1 MSYAKKA
8 KKGYYGIA
16 EFKDKDGKRHQKS
29 AGCFRLKREAIKS
42 AQQLEDKYSHVNIE
56 MQAVT
61 FADYYQN
68 WFSIYKE
75 NSSLSDI
82 TKSRYRTFF
91 KTIADYFKDT
101 KLVDIKR
108 STYQQ
113 FINWYGVNHAFS
125 SVSKLNSAIR
135 AYVSYAIDDDIITKD
150 FTHNVQ
156 LVYNEDNQTKVE
168 YLTNKE
174 IKSLKKAVVANL
186 NRYNTSRYMILTAIY
201 TGMRKSEIQ
210 ALTWNDIDFLH
221 STIAITKSWDDA
233 KKAFKTTKTESSQ
246 RTIKVNRQLLNRLA
260 ELKANNTT
268 MVFQNVLGTIPTSN
282 ALNKCLRSIMSEC
295 GINKQG
301 FHFHSLRHVHV
312 AYLLSK
318 GVDIYAISKRLGHSN
333 ITITLNT
340 YSYLIDEYKA
350 KNDTLIIDKLSEL

>member
-61 FADYYQN
+61 FANYYQN

-82 TKSRYRTFF
+82 TKSRYRTFS

-113 FINWYGVNHAFS
+113 FIN
-125 SVSKLNSAIR
+125 
-135 AYVSYAIDDDIITKD
+135 
-150 FTHNVQ
+150 
-156 LVYNEDNQTKVE
+156 
-168 YLTNKE
+168 
-174 IKSLKKAVVANL
+174 
-186 NRYNTSRYMILTAIY
+186 
-201 TGMRKSEIQ
+201 
-210 ALTWNDIDFLH
+210 
-221 STIAITKSWDDA
+221 
-233 KKAFKTTKTESSQ
+233 
-246 RTIKVNRQLLNRLA
+246 
-260 ELKANNTT
+260 
-268 MVFQNVLGTIPTSN
+268 
-282 ALNKCLRSIMSEC
+282 
-295 GINKQG
+295 
-301 FHFHSLRHVHV
+301 
-312 AYLLSK
+312 
-318 GVDIYAISKRLGHSN
+318 
-333 ITITLNT
+333 
-340 YSYLIDEYKA
+340 
-350 KNDTLIIDKLSEL
+350 